1 MQEGHGAS
9 LSVSAAFDWA
19 AALCQAAG
27 VVAFLVVACLGM
39 YRMVQ
44 TTLLAWDTDGDGIVE
59 FHEVKAVVLLY
70 SRAAL
75 AKFRRSRVDS
85 RPSRASAVLSAESAP
100 GAEGAVAV
108 GARPL
113 SASTS
118 RSRPS
123 ALLAAAE
130 LEQARIAPKNAFFGI
145 LDAIS
150 KLHFF
155 LWALVLWLALY
166 PAAFNSVLL
175 RPCWDCDDL
184 SAALAKGLGQ
194 ALGLHTRPSPANATD
209 GGFYFNTTA
218 ARYNCSEPLG
228 GVEPLLE
235 PAAFLSLMGSAPR
248 ASALAA
254 DWATS
259 SVAPVRCPTAD
270 DAAGLRVLYPEC
282 DQLLSCQYGSFPASP
297 PPSPPLA
304 PVDVSISPPPPSTAA
319 TEYGCI
325 IYTESYANAQPG
337 VDAGEPYVPAEYYR
351 VGLSKT
357 DVELEAG
364 WRRLAPPR
372 CLPSG
377 NWEARPHRRVLLL

>member
-1 MQEGHGAS
+1 LLLSANAAQCYWEDKAVCTPLYEMQEGHGAS

-248 ASALAA
+248 ASALA
-254 DWATS
+254 
-259 SVAPVRCPTAD
+259 
-270 DAAGLRVLYPEC
+270 
-282 DQLLSCQYGSFPASP
+282 
-297 PPSPPLA
+297 
-304 PVDVSISPPPPSTAA
+304 
-319 TEYGCI
+319 
-325 IYTESYANAQPG
+325 
-337 VDAGEPYVPAEYYR
+337 
-351 VGLSKT
+351 T
-357 DVELEAG
+357 D
-364 WRRLAPPR
+364 
-372 CLPSG
+372 
-377 NWEARPHRRVLLL
+377 

>member
-1 MQEGHGAS
+1 
-9 LSVSAAFDWA
+9 
-19 AALCQAAG
+19 
-27 VVAFLVVACLGM
+27 M

-130 LEQARIAPKNAFFGI
+130 LEQARIAPKNVVFGI

-155 LWALVLWLALY
+155 LWVAIARATRPPVALQSNLALSICPSQALVLWLALY

-248 ASALAA
+248 ASALATDQVRGEA
-254 DWATS
+254 WRARQDCIP
-259 SVAPVRCPTAD
+259 VAW
-270 DAAGLRVLYPEC
+270 L
-282 DQLLSCQYGSFPASP
+282 Q
-297 PPSPPLA
+297 
-304 PVDVSISPPPPSTAA
+304 
-319 TEYGCI
+319 
-325 IYTESYANAQPG
+325 
-337 VDAGEPYVPAEYYR
+337 
-351 VGLSKT
+351 
-357 DVELEAG
+357 
-364 WRRLAPPR
+364 
-372 CLPSG
+372 
-377 NWEARPHRRVLLL
+377 